1 MRPWT
6 VLALMLVLILTAG
19 CASRGERVDS
29 NIEAV
34 QTHDFNPRDLQVI
47 GMKATKDLLDQVS
60 FDTDG
65 RPAVYVADI
74 RNLTNE
80 HINAEAIRAY
90 VAVEIAQSN
99 KVRLLERKAAWEES
113 LRELEFQQSPLVD
126 PTTRARAGRQVG
138 ADYFVQG
145 TLNNIVSE
153 AGRRKGQYFL
163 FTLGLVNIET
173 GDVKWSKVEIQ
184 KLSKRG
190 IFGW

>member
-1 MRPWT
+1 MRPLT
-6 VLALMLVLILTAG
+6 VLAVMLVLGLMAG
-19 CASRGERVDS
+19 CASRGERVDP
-29 NIEAV
+29 NVEAV
-34 QTHDFNPRDLQVI
+34 QTHDFNPKDLQLI
-47 GMKATKDLLDQVS
+47 GKKATEDLLAQVS
-60 FDTDG
+60 FDAEG

-126 PTTRARAGRQVG
+126 PTTRARVGKQVG

-190 IFGW
+190 VFGW